1 MFQEGEEALQA
12 FTAIKE
18 ALASPPVLAY
28 PNPDLVSD
36 ASLTGC
42 GAVLTQEGRPVA
54 YFSSKFSP
62 AERNYTTREQELLG
76 IIKALKEWR
85 CYLEGSQGLSIVTDH
100 SPLTFFFR
108 QPTLSRRQAR

>member
-1 MFQEGEEALQA
+1 MLQEGEEALLA

-28 PNPDLVSD
+28 PNPDLSYELVSD

-42 GAVLTQEGRPVA
+42 GAVFTQEGRPVA

-62 AERNYTTREQELLG
+62 AERNYTSGEQELLG
-76 IIKALKEWR
+76 IIKSLKEWR

-100 SPLTFFFR
+100 NP
-108 QPTLSRRQAR
+108 